1 MSSTNEQNNI
11 KIKNKLILQ
20 WKQLRGEFF
29 NVFEEDIKKFEKK
42 HGENV
47 LYDSVVK
54 HLDKSFREI
63 NQIVET
69 EIDLFMQNMEE

>member
-42 HGENV
+42 HGENP

-54 HLDKSFREI
+54 HFDKSFREI
-63 NQIVET
+63 NQLAES
-69 EIDLFMQNMEE
+69 EIDLFLQNIEE